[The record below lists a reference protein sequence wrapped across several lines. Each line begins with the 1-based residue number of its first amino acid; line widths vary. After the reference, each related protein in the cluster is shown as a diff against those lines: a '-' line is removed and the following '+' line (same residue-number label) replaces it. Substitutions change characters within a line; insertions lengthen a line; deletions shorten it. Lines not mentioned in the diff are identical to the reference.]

1 MSGLTSHARTRVV
14 VDENDTESEGVDAQI
29 PVTERGTL
37 QVTKIVSKLDLQ
49 NLLSAVPV
57 ACWWLLLWVWA
68 WTLLESGSVSLVLF
82 LFGGVQPRKKHGH
95 RPKNRQ

>member
-1 MSGLTSHARTRVV
+1 MSGLTSHARTRVLV
-14 VDENDTESEGVDAQI
+14 ENGTESGGVDAQI
-29 PVTERGTL
+29 PVTERETL

-57 ACWWLLLWVWA
+57 ACWWLLLWVLA
-68 WTLLESGSVSLVLF
+68 WTLLGSVSVSLVLF
-82 LFGGVQPRKKHGH
+82 LFGGAQLRKKHGH